1 MSYESVDKLQ
11 KLLAEDVFSYTADRK
26 KAAGRAIGTFLEIIT
41 YYLIKA
47 WRLERFAAIEKP
59 LPEFANADITHNV
72 EFTLHGGKRICVKKY
87 GAGDCPVSGTAVLRA
102 LKLPQGGDGSR
113 KPGMLVD
120 RNRIIR
126 NACTLLSCEST
137 FVNAYVDSL
146 RRRYGV
152 YRLHSHPFAMF
163 ECKRVG
169 VEEGAGKGP
178 QTIEKAKQGSY
189 VARTVSALQRIRMAD
204 GSLAGFLQKSDT
216 GFIVSDYYALLSR
229 VIGSSDVNLL
239 RNFILTVGVV
249 SNHGNWFTSDN
260 PNKELKVLAQ
270 SYDWLLFLTDKGISQ
285 FITDLL
291 VDPDPR
297 YAAVKAAFRRSY
309 SAEKKGNVFT
319 KVKMEY
325 DSDAALCSYFSKNLK
340 KIEGWFN
347 VISPKGASLGKMK
360 RDLSVLAGK
369 DWESVYG
376 PL

>member
-11 KLLAEDVFSYTADRK
+11 KLLAEDVFSYTTDRK
-26 KAAGRAIGTFLEIIT
+26 KAAGRALGTFLEIIT

-47 WRLERFAAIEKP
+47 WRLEHFAAIEKP
-59 LPEFANADITHNV
+59 LPEFANAEITHNV
-72 EFTLHGGKRICVKKY
+72 EFTLHGSKRICEKKY
-87 GAGDCPVSGTAVLRA
+87 AVEDCPISGTAILRA
-102 LKLPQGGDGSR
+102 LKLPQGGGSR
-113 KPGMLVD
+113 KSVMLVD
-120 RNRIIR
+120 KNNVVR
-126 NACTLLSCEST
+126 NACTLHSSGSA
-137 FVNAYVDSL
+137 FVNAYVNSL
-146 RRRYGV
+146 QCRYSV
-152 YRLHSHPFAMF
+152 CRLHSHPFAMF

-189 VARTVSALQRIRMAD
+189 VARTVSALQRIRKAD

-216 GFIVSDYYALLSR
+216 DFIVSDYYALLSQ
-229 VIGSSDVNLL
+229 VINSDDGNLL

-270 SYDWLLFLTDKGISQ
+270 SYDWLLFLTDKGISE

-291 VDPDPR
+291 VEPVPE
-297 YAAVKAAFRRSY
+297 YAAVKAAFRKSY

-325 DSDAALCSYFSKNLK
+325 ESDAALCAYFSKNLK
-340 KIEGWFN
+340 RIEGWFN
-347 VISPKGASLGKMK
+347 VISPKGTSLKGMK
-360 RDLSVLAGK
+360 RDLSVLASK
-369 DWESVYG
+369 DWGSIYG
-376 PL
+376 SL

>member
-11 KLLAEDVFSYTADRK
+11 KLLAEDVFSYTTDRK
-26 KAAGRAIGTFLEIIT
+26 KAAGRALGTFLEIIT

-47 WRLERFAAIEKP
+47 WRLEHFAAIEKP
-59 LPEFANADITHNV
+59 LPEFANAEITHNV
-72 EFTLHGGKRICVKKY
+72 EFTLHGSKRICDKKY
-87 GAGDCPVSGTAVLRA
+87 GVEDCPISGTAILRA
-102 LKLPQGGDGSR
+102 LKLPQEDGSR
-113 KPGMLVD
+113 KSVMLVD
-120 RNRIIR
+120 KNNVVR
-126 NACTLLSCEST
+126 NACTLHSSGST
-137 FVNAYVDSL
+137 FVNAYVNSL
-146 RRRYGV
+146 QCRYSV
-152 YRLHSHPFAMF
+152 CRLHSHPFAMF

-189 VARTVSALQRIRMAD
+189 VARTVSALQRIRKAD

-216 GFIVSDYYALLSR
+216 DFIVSDYYALLSQ
-229 VIGSSDVNLL
+229 VINSDDGSFL

-270 SYDWLLFLTDKGISQ
+270 SYDWLLFLTDKGISE

-291 VDPDPR
+291 VDPVPE
-297 YAAVKAAFRRSY
+297 YAAVKAAFRKSY

-325 DSDAALCSYFSKNLK
+325 ESDAALCAYFSKNLK
-340 KIEGWFN
+340 RIEGWFN
-347 VISPKGASLGKMK
+347 VISPKGMSLKGMK
-360 RDLSVLAGK
+360 RDLSVLASK

-376 PL
+376 SL